1 MLLLREF
8 LHGVSTVPRCFDESV
23 PKYLVLYSINRGKSA
38 SFPDLVCPPDVVVP
52 VLLVLALD
60 DLQLGEDGDLAE
72 ERALEEG
79 DEPAEGLLQVRGG
92 DVEVEVGVLGG
103 GVRVGA
109 APALAWGRK
118 SEVSGQPFPE
128 FTLCLLRPHMPL
140 PHSHILSF

>member
-23 PKYLVLYSINRGKSA
+23 LKYPVLYSINRGKSV

-52 VLLVLALD
+52 VLLVLALY
-60 DLQLGEDGDLAE
+60 DLQLGENGDLAE

-103 GVRVGA
+103 GVSVGA
-109 APALAWGRK
+109 APPLAWGKRK
-118 SEVSGQPFPE
+118 RSERTTIS
-128 FTLCLLRPHMPL
+128 
-140 PHSHILSF
+140 

>member
-8 LHGVSTVPRCFDESV
+8 LSGVSTVPRRFDESV
-23 PKYLVLYSINRGKSA
+23 PKYLVLYYSINRGKSV
-38 SFPDLVCPPDVVVP
+38 SFPNLVCPPDVVVP

-109 APALAWGRK
+109 APPLAWGKRK
-118 SEVSGQPFPE
+118 RSERTTIS
-128 FTLCLLRPHMPL
+128 
-140 PHSHILSF
+140 